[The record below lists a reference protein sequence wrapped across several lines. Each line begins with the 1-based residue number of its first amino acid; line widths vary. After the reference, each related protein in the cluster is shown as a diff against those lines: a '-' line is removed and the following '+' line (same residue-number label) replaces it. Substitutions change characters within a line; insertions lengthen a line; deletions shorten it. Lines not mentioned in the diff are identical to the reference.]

1 MKIIFI
7 IFAVAQI
14 LYYSDSGIPC
24 DQSTNSQTPEAV
36 NATIIQVNQM
46 FAMNNLFRIVSCQVL
61 NATDLGEG
69 ATDFEIVIDV
79 QETVCAVN
87 SGLDPANCTLLP
99 TPDAKTA
106 TCTSQVQVRR
116 NESPVVMVQC
126 MNTSMTTPTPT
137 STPTPNATSTPTPT
151 SAPNTT
157 PTPTSMPTSTS
168 TSPSTSTSRPTL
180 TTATTTTTTKSPP
193 SSSSES
199 SESSEE
205 CNTKRYGRGQ
215 RYRRCRKRH
224 GSRWWYWWR
233 RRWGR
238 RRRNRWNRR
247 RYHRRY

>member
-36 NATIIQVNQM
+36 NATITQVNQM

-69 ATDFEIVIDV
+69 ATDFEIIIDV

-87 SGLDPANCTLLP
+87 SGLDPANCTLLL

-137 STPTPNATSTPTPT
+137 STPTPNTTSTPTPT
-151 SAPNTT
+151 ST
-157 PTPTSMPTSTS
+157 PTSTS
-168 TSPSTSTSRPTL
+168 TSTPTPMSTATSRPTL
-180 TTATTTTTTKSPP
+180 TTTTTTTTKSPP

-205 CNTKRYGRGQ
+205 CNTKVN
-215 RYRRCRKRH
+215 CRTLKNSLH
-224 GSRWWYWWR
+224 
-233 RRWGR
+233 
-238 RRRNRWNRR
+238 
-247 RYHRRY
+247 